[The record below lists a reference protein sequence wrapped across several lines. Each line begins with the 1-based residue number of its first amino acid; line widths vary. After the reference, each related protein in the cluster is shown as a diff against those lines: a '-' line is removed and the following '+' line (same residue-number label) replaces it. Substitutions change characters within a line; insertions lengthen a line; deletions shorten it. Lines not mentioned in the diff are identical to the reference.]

1 MIQKLSLLYLFLFIS
16 SFLTAQNCDYTISG
30 QVIDIHDNSL
40 LQGAVIAIEGTTNVA
55 YSDDK
60 GNFELND
67 ICGGELVIKVTHLYC
82 ETQTK
87 RIKLQEN
94 LKINFRLE
102 HHLEELNEV
111 LLKGKLYDEKLNSSI
126 TRQLKVEELESF
138 SNASLGDALKTIS
151 GVSSLNT
158 GSSIVK
164 PIING
169 LHSSRVLIINDNV
182 RLHDQ
187 QWGEDHAPNVDINSA
202 ANVTVIKGASA
213 LKYGGD
219 AVGGTIVIEP
229 QKAPLKDTLMGK
241 TILTGATN
249 GRGGTFSKSLI
260 KANSNGFN
268 YRLQGSLKRLGDL
281 KAPDYQLTNTGQ
293 RENNIS
299 LGVGLNK
306 IDYGIDFSYK
316 LTNSG
321 IGILRSAHV
330 GNISDLEASIN
341 RGVPFFIE
349 DFSYSINSPK
359 QEITHQIYKLNA
371 FKKLKNIGEVNLQY
385 SFQNNDRSEFDVRR
399 GGRSD
404 VPAMEMNLKT
414 HTLLAQL
421 EWTDLERFDSNFGI
435 ELNAQTNIPSGETG
449 VRRLIPD
456 YKMYTA
462 GVFATTEI
470 LLTDRWK
477 MDAGIRYDFNTI
489 DAQKFYIRSRW
500 ERLNY
505 NELFPE
511 FEVEEARGGQIFTNP
526 SFDFHNLS
534 ATFGAT
540 HTFQNNWRFT
550 TNLSSASRAPNP
562 SELFSDGLHHS
573 LARIEFGNLET
584 TSEQSFKAG
593 ASLEGQIKALEFKI
607 QPFYNYIQ
615 NFIILVPSAIESNT
629 IRGSFPV
636 WRYRQSDS
644 RLFGVDVGLNYAYQ
658 NFELNSN
665 FAYVNGQDLDS
676 NAPLINMPPFNS
688 SNTLTYKIQNW
699 NNFYLS
705 LNSQFIAEQTRFPNT
720 NFQTEIIN
728 RISGEP
734 ETILIDISTPPEAY
748 HLLNLKSGFEFNFN
762 SKRLSINVMINN
774 LLNTNYKSY
783 LNALRFYADE
793 VGTNAMLQLKFN
805 Y

>member
-1 MIQKLSLLYLFLFIS
+1 MIQKLSLLYFFLFVS

-67 ICGGELVIKVTHLYC
+67 ICGGELVIKVTHPYC

-111 LLKGKLYDEKLNSSI
+111 LLKGKLYDEKLNSAI

-249 GRGGTFSKSLI
+249 GRGGTFSTSLI
-260 KANSNGFN
+260 KSNSNGFN

-299 LGVGLNK
+299 LGLGLNK

-316 LTNSG
+316 LTNSE

-359 QEITHQIYKLNA
+359 QEITHQIFKLNA
-371 FKKLKNIGEVNLQY
+371 FKKIKNIGEVNLQY

-456 YKMYTA
+456 YEMYTA

-470 LLTDRWK
+470 SLTDRWK
-477 MDAGIRYDFNTI
+477 LDAGVRYDFNTI
-489 DAQKFYIRSRW
+489 DAQKFYIKSRW

-534 ATFGAT
+534 ATIGAT

-573 LARIEFGNLET
+573 LARIELGDLQLN
-584 TSEQSFKAG
+584 SEQSFKIG
-593 ASLEGQIKALEFKI
+593 AELQGEVDEFGFSI
-607 QPFYNYIQ
+607 QPYYNLI
-615 NFIILVPSAIESNT
+615 NDFIILEPSTIDENT

-636 WRYRQSDS
+636 WQYRQSDS
-644 RLFGVDVGLNYAYQ
+644 RLYGIDVSASYTHKNLE
-658 NFELNSN
+658 FDSN
-665 FAYVNGQDLDS
+665 FAYVNGQDLEQ
-676 NAPLINMPPFNS
+676 NEALINMPPFNI
-688 SNTLTYKIQNW
+688 SNTLTYKKSDW
-699 NNFYLS
+699 NNFFIS
-705 LNSQFIAEQTRFPNT
+705 LNSQFIAEQNRFPDN
-720 NFQTEIIN
+720 NFEVEITN
-728 RISGEP
+728 RITGDKE
-734 ETILIDISTPPEAY
+734 EVLVDISSPPSAY
-748 HLLNLKSGFEFNFN
+748 HILNLRSGMEFEFD
-762 SKRLSINVMINN
+762 SKRLSINLLINN
-774 LLNTNYKSY
+774 LLNTTYRDY

-793 VGTNAMLQLKFN
+793 VGTNAMLQLKLN

>member
-1 MIQKLSLLYLFLFIS
+1 MYQKLTLLCLFLFCLNIEAQDCAYS
-16 SFLTAQNCDYTISG
+16 LTG
-30 QVIDIHDNSL
+30 QVFDIHDDIY
-40 LQGAVIAIEGTTNVA
+40 LQGAVISIDNTNQVT
-55 YSDDK
+55 YSDQNGFYKFDSVCE
-60 GNFELND
+60 GNLT
-67 ICGGELVIKVTHLYC
+67 ISVSHPYC

-87 RIKLQEN
+87 TITVSKDTQL
-94 LKINFRLE
+94 NFKLE
-102 HHLEELNEV
+102 HHLEELNEI
-111 LLKGKLYDEKLNSSI
+111 LLKGSLYDQELNSSLSN
-126 TRQLKVEELESF
+126 QLNKDQLEVF

-158 GSSIVK
+158 GNAIVK

-169 LHSSRVLIINDNV
+169 LHSSRVLIITDDV

-202 ANVTVIKGASA
+202 ANITVIKGASA

-219 AVGGTIVIEP
+219 AVGGSIIIEP
-229 QKAPLKDTLMGK
+229 QKAPIKDTLMGNV
-241 TILTGATN
+241 IMTGSSN
-249 GRGGTFSKSLI
+249 GRGGSLSSNLM

-268 YRLQGSLKRLGDL
+268 YRIQGSLKRLGDL
-281 KAPDYQLTNTGQ
+281 ETPDYQLVNTGQ
-293 RENNIS
+293 QENNVN

-306 IDYGIDFSYK
+306 IDHGIDFSYK
-316 LTNSG
+316 FTHSE
-321 IGILRSAHV
+321 IGILRASHI
-330 GNISDLEASIN
+330 GNVTDLANAIN
-341 RGVPFFIE
+341 REVPIIDN
-349 DFSYSINSPK
+349 DFSYSIASPK
-359 QEITHQIYKLNA
+359 QEIRHHLIRLSA
-371 FKKLKNIGEVNLQY
+371 FKKIKHTGAMNLQY
-385 SFQNNDRSEFDVRR
+385 AFQSNNRSEFDVRR

-404 VPAMEMNLKT
+404 VPAMDMDLVT
-414 HTLLAQL
+414 HTFTTDL
-421 EWTDLERFDSNFGI
+421 EWTAPKNFDSNFGV
-435 ELNAQTNIPSGETG
+435 ELNLQTNTPSSDSG

-456 YKMYTA
+456 YDMLSA
-462 GVFATTEI
+462 GVFATTDYSVSDLWI
-470 LLTDRWK
+470 V
-477 MDAGIRYDFNTI
+477 DAGIRYDFNSI
-489 DAQKFYIRSRW
+489 DAQKFYQISRW
-500 ERLNY
+500 EDLGY
-505 NELFPE
+505 SSLFPQ
-511 FEVEEARGGQIFTNP
+511 FEVEESIGNQILTQP
-526 SFDFHNLS
+526 SFNYHNIS
-534 ATFGAT
+534 ASLGAT
-540 HTFQNNWRFT
+540 HTFKNDWTLSSNF
-550 TNLSSASRAPNP
+550 SSASRAPNP

-615 NFIILVPSAIESNT
+615 NFIILEPSTIESNT

-644 RLFGVDVGLNYAYQ
+644 RLFGIDVGLNYAYQ
-658 NFELNSN
+658 NFVLNSN

-748 HLLNLKSGFEFNFN
+748 HILNLKSGFEFNFN

-774 LLNTNYKSY
+774 LLNTNYRSY